1 MEKEY
6 EKEIQKLKKVL
17 SETET
22 ILIGAG
28 AGLSTS
34 AGMLYSGETFQ
45 KNFGDFIQKYHFKD
59 LYTASFHD
67 FKDPQEFW
75 AFWSRLIHYERYT
88 MPPKPVY
95 QKLYSLVKNKNYFVI
110 TTNVDHFF
118 QRTGFDKKRLFYTQG
133 DYGLLQCKKPC
144 HKKNYDNKELIEKM
158 FATQKNMKVDKE
170 LIPKCPV
177 CGGEMYPNLRAGDN
191 FVEDEGWHE
200 AAERYHNF
208 LEKYKNGKILFF
220 DLGSGMNTPAIFKFP
235 FMKMTMMNKNA
246 IYCSVNLGEAFC
258 FEEIKNQSICINMDI
273 GAVLNQLG

>member
-1 MEKEY
+1 MEKSNSNNEL
-6 EKEIQKLKKVL
+6 IQKLKKAL

-45 KNFGDFIQKYHFKD
+45 KNFADFIEKYHFKD

-118 QRTGFDKKRLFYTQG
+118 QRTGFDKKRLYS
-133 DYGLLQCKKPC
+133 
-144 HKKNYDNKELIEKM
+144 
-158 FATQKNMKVDKE
+158 
-170 LIPKCPV
+170 
-177 CGGEMYPNLRAGDN
+177 R
-191 FVEDEGWHE
+191 
-200 AAERYHNF
+200 
-208 LEKYKNGKILFF
+208 
-220 DLGSGMNTPAIFKFP
+220 
-235 FMKMTMMNKNA
+235 
-246 IYCSVNLGEAFC
+246 
-258 FEEIKNQSICINMDI
+258 
-273 GAVLNQLG
+273 

>member
-75 AFWSRLIHYERYT
+75 AFWSRLIH
-88 MPPKPVY
+88 
-95 QKLYSLVKNKNYFVI
+95 
-110 TTNVDHFF
+110 
-118 QRTGFDKKRLFYTQG
+118 
-133 DYGLLQCKKPC
+133 
-144 HKKNYDNKELIEKM
+144 
-158 FATQKNMKVDKE
+158 
-170 LIPKCPV
+170 
-177 CGGEMYPNLRAGDN
+177 
-191 FVEDEGWHE
+191 
-200 AAERYHNF
+200 
-208 LEKYKNGKILFF
+208 
-220 DLGSGMNTPAIFKFP
+220 
-235 FMKMTMMNKNA
+235 
-246 IYCSVNLGEAFC
+246 
-258 FEEIKNQSICINMDI
+258 
-273 GAVLNQLG
+273 